1 MISDLRCLG
10 VEVLKEYYSCISL
23 QCTKQIIFFV
33 FLRQMDNHA
42 RQLEHVVYNESIIIF
57 KFQSSQQLKKH
68 MQFVYI
74 KSFFFFGFRCHGC
87 ALNLLHQNNSSIYME
102 LTQSVMKQR
111 LRIKNGK
118 HNMTNR
124 KVQIVNGNK
133 PDMIT

>member
-1 MISDLRCLG
+1 
-10 VEVLKEYYSCISL
+10 
-23 QCTKQIIFFV
+23 
-33 FLRQMDNHA
+33 
-42 RQLEHVVYNESIIIF
+42 
-57 KFQSSQQLKKH
+57 
-68 MQFVYI
+68 
-74 KSFFFFGFRCHGC
+74 
-87 ALNLLHQNNSSIYME
+87 ME